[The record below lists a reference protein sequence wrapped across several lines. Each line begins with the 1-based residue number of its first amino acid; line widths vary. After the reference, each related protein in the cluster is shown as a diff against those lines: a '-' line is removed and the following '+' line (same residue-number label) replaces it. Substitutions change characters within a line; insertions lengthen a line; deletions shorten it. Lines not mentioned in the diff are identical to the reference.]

1 MRPNTQNIFTDY
13 PKLLGRLLKTKSNM
27 MAPFREITQG
37 IQRIAFNKLV
47 LDGYKKIDYRK
58 VLENVRSEEWTDWME
73 IYLQS
78 QLPWTSQPSSPNS
91 KV

>member
-1 MRPNTQNIFTDY
+1 
-13 PKLLGRLLKTKSNM
+13 M